1 MDIIF
6 EIHARLG
13 NTAMYYAAILGV
25 WGLWRIIRKQGV
37 DSSYR
42 GALVIGGVLVVA
54 QGILGVILYF
64 FSELTLA
71 RQIHILYGALSA
83 LVVPAAYFYTKGDQ
97 ERREMVI
104 LGVAT
109 LILVALTIRALQTAG
124 PLLIMN

>member
-1 MDIIF
+1 
-6 EIHARLG
+6 
-13 NTAMYYAAILGV
+13 MYYAAILAV

-37 DSSYR
+37 DSTFR
-42 GALVIGGVLVVA
+42 GALVIGGVLVVV

-83 LVVPAAYFYTKGDQ
+83 LVVPAAYIYTRGDQ

-124 PLLIMN
+124 PLLILE